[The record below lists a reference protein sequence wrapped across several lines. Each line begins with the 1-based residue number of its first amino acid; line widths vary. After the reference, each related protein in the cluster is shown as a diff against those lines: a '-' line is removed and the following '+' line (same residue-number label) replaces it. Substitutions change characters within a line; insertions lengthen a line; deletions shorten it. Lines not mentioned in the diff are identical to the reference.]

1 VRERPRERVIAR
13 DVITTAREKE
23 RKRESE
29 RESQSVNRVGRRA
42 HIKRI
47 DSPANSYPSNSLGA
61 IRGGWVGSYLSLYT

>member
-23 RKRESE
+23 RKRE

-42 HIKRI
+42 HSKRI
-47 DSPANSYPSNSLGA
+47 DSPANSYPSHSLGA